1 MILRLAL
8 LSLCPLALLAE
19 ASQPDLGEILRRV
32 AENQEKAVAARLS
45 IVYTQET
52 RTRLMRGGG
61 KLAREEK
68 RRYTV
73 TPTATATN
81 KKLDLF
87 EGQYRKGGKLFPY
100 TDPKFRHKDMDID
113 GDLVEDMTDDMV
125 NDKESRDGIPK
136 NLFPLTAKEQEH
148 YTFRLAGVQ
157 KVNGVDA
164 IRVAFEPKKG
174 QEERPWAG
182 EVLVDP
188 AEYQPIRVVTKLSFN
203 IPWAVKVFLGTNIR
217 QLGYT
222 VTYRKVVGGLWFPI
236 SYGTEFHLRVLFGYA
251 RTIALSL
258 DNRDFRQASADS
270 TIHFE
275 TEPNLET
282 TSNPGTKSHPET
294 EPRP

>member
-8 LSLCPLALLAE
+8 FAFCPLALLAE
-19 ASQPDLGEILRRV
+19 APQPDLNEILRRV

-81 KKLDLF
+81 RKLDLF
-87 EGQYRKGGKLFPY
+87 EGQYRKGGKLLPY

-174 QEERPWAG
+174 MEERPWTG

-188 AEYQPIRVVTKLSFN
+188 VEFQPIRVVTKLSFN
-203 IPWAVKVFLGTNIR
+203 IPWAVKVFLGTNVR

-222 VTYRKVVGGLWFPI
+222 VTYTKVAGGLWFPI

-258 DNRDFRQASADS
+258 DNHDFRRASADS
-270 TIHFE
+270 TIQFE
-275 TEPNLET
+275 TE
-282 TSNPGTKSHPET
+282 SHPET
-294 EPRP
+294 SPRP

>member
-8 LSLCPLALLAE
+8 CSLCPLTLLADGPLPE
-19 ASQPDLGEILRRV
+19 LGDILRRV

-73 TPTATATN
+73 APTATSTE
-81 KKLDLF
+81 KKLDSF
-87 EGQYRKGGKLFPY
+87 EGQYRKGGQLIPY
-100 TDPKFRHKDMDID
+100 TDPKFRYKDMDID
-113 GDLVEDMTDDMV
+113 GELMEGMTEDMV
-125 NDKESRDGIPK
+125 NDKHSRDGIPK
-136 NLFPLTAKEQEH
+136 DMFPLTAKEQEH
-148 YTFRLAGVQ
+148 YTYRLAGVQ

-164 IRVAFEPKKG
+164 IRVLFEPKKG
-174 QEERPWAG
+174 EEERAWAG

-188 AEYQPIRVVTKLSFN
+188 VEFQPIRVVTKLAFN

-217 QLGYT
+217 QLGFT
-222 VTYRKVVGGLWFPI
+222 VMYRKVAGGLWFPI

-258 DNRDFRQASADS
+258 DNHDFRQASADS
-270 TIHFE
+270 TIQFE
-275 TEPNLET
+275 TEA
-282 TSNPGTKSHPET
+282 
-294 EPRP
+294 RP

>member
-8 LSLCPLALLAE
+8 FSLCPLALLAE
-19 ASQPDLGEILRRV
+19 APQPDPKEILRRV

-87 EGQYRKGGKLFPY
+87 EGQYRKGGKLLPY
-100 TDPKFRHKDMDID
+100 TDPKFRHKEMDID

-148 YTFRLAGVQ
+148 YTFHLAGVQ
-157 KVNGVDA
+157 KANGVDA

-174 QEERPWAG
+174 QEERPWTG

-188 AEYQPIRVVTKLSFN
+188 VEFQPIRVVTRLSFN

-275 TEPNLET
+275 TESHLET
-282 TSNPGTKSHPET
+282 KPNPET
-294 EPRP
+294 TAH